1 MDLII
6 SLYPVSFKI
15 NPHTITG
22 SVARIRRRANFDP
35 LLVKS
40 PTNNLK
46 NPKNAN
52 FTSIQKYKITAISVP
67 KCTATSINCP

>member
-6 SLYPVSFKI
+6 SLYPVNFKI

-22 SVARIRRRANFDP
+22 SVASISRSANFDP

-40 PTNNLK
+40 PPNNLK

-67 KCTATSINCP
+67 K